1 MALVRLQERCR
12 GFTEVLEDSR
22 EFTYSHNERMW
33 LEDTSETLP
42 DGTTL
47 ITWRKFCNACADAK
61 QDLDAQ

>member
-42 DGTTL
+42 DGL
-47 ITWRKFCNACADAK
+47 GENFVMLVLMLSKTWMLSNGY
-61 QDLDAQ
+61 